1 MPLLP
6 VLLFFV
12 VYWPA
17 LGAWFQRDDFAW
29 LSLSQRIGSGLTLTD
44 ALFAPMAQGTVR
56 TISER
61 LFFLVG
67 RWLFDLNAVPF
78 HIAVFLTH
86 IVSLLLAV
94 WLFTRL
100 AGSRWV
106 AVVAASVWTV
116 HVCLYWPLTWVSAYN
131 QVLCAGVLLGSTA
144 LFLRYT
150 ETGRRGLLAGVWVLF
165 VLGFGVN
172 ELNIVFPV
180 LALLI
185 APRAWRAALWLFVP
199 SVGFYLLHDRWAP
212 KSAVGVYAV
221 ALDARLPSTFLEYWG
236 LCIGLSG
243 PLLALVSALLVAGF
257 AGRRDRVI
265 GFGLGWFF
273 VTLGPFLLVPNHVS
287 DYYLFVP
294 LLGLA
299 LAFTQLVCSVRYAW
313 VLIVPLV
320 VFQAL
325 QSHRLVLQ
333 VVAESDQASTF
344 LLGLAEAGRRHP
356 GKTLYVTGVSDVLFW
371 NSFHDRPFYLIGLN
385 RVFLTP
391 DNAAALTPAMEKSDY
406 SDYSQSAGV
415 VVREADNHRAAIFE
429 VRGPRMVN
437 VTAAKADELRRHISV
452 SATID
457 VASSANAHLLGG
469 QWYEAEN
476 NYRWIGQRATV
487 RISAP
492 GQVLTIQGFCVAE
505 QVKGRPFVLTLST
518 DESVLAR
525 HTVSDCAKPIRISAP
540 LPPNQGRFLLGI
552 NLDHTVRIGKD
563 ARDLGIAIES
573 VTVR

>member
-1 MPLLP
+1 M
-6 VLLFFV
+6 FFA

-29 LSLSQRIGSGLTLTD
+29 LSLSQRIRSGLTLTD

-67 RWLFDLNAVPF
+67 RWLFDLNAAPF
-78 HIAVFLTH
+78 HAVVFLTH

-100 AGSRWV
+100 TGSRWV
-106 AVVAASVWTV
+106 AVIAASVWTV

-144 LFLRYT
+144 LFLRYS
-150 ETGRRGLLAGVWVLF
+150 ETGHRGLLASVWAVFL
-165 VLGFGVN
+165 LGFGVN

-185 APRAWRAALWLFVP
+185 TPRAWRAALWLFVP
-199 SVGFYLLHDRWAP
+199 SAAFYLLHNRWAP
-212 KSAVGVYAV
+212 KSAAGVYAV
-221 ALDARLPSTFLEYWG
+221 ALDARLPSTFLAYWG
-236 LCIGLSG
+236 LCVGLAG
-243 PLLALVSALLVAGF
+243 PLLTLVSAVLVAGF
-257 AGRRDRVI
+257 AWRRDRAI

-294 LLGLA
+294 LLGLS
-299 LAFTQLVCSVRYAW
+299 LAFAQLVCRVRYAW
-313 VLIVPLV
+313 ILVVPLV
-320 VFQAL
+320 AFHAL
-325 QSHRLVLQ
+325 QSHRLVLRA
-333 VVAESDQASTF
+333 VAESDQASTF
-344 LLGLAEAGRRHP
+344 LQGLAEAGRRHP
-356 GKTLYVTGVSDVLFW
+356 GKTLYVTGVSDLLFW
-371 NSFHDRPFYLIGLN
+371 NAFQDRPFYLIGLN

-391 DNAAALTPAMEKSDY
+391 DNAAALTPAMEKFDY
-406 SDYSQSAGV
+406 SDYTQPAGV
-415 VVREADNHRAAIFE
+415 VVREADNHRAAIFD
-429 VRGPRMVN
+429 VRGAQMVN
-437 VTAAKADELRRHISV
+437 VTAAKADELRRHIPV

-457 VASSANAHLLGG
+457 VASSANAHLLSG
-469 QWYEAEN
+469 QWHEAEN

-487 RISAP
+487 QISAP
-492 GQVLTIQGFCVAE
+492 GQVLTMHGFCVAE
-505 QVKGRPFVLTLST
+505 QVKGRPFVLTLT
-518 DESVLAR
+518 MDETVLAR
-525 HTVSDCAKPIRISAP
+525 HTVSECLKPIRISAQ
-540 LPPNQGRFLLGI
+540 LPAGRGPFLLGI

-563 ARDLGIAIES
+563 ARELGIAVES